1 MQVLGAL
8 PAKIR
13 WIDGRDTDFPAGIPP
28 NVEIVATDAPEDE
41 LANAPR
47 GAYVVVMTHSH
58 PLDLKLI
65 ETALSRDDW
74 RYLGLIGSQ
83 AKRNQFE
90 KRLLARGW
98 TREQLVRV
106 TCPIG
111 VRGGLA
117 IRSKEPGA
125 IAVAVAAEIL
135 ALRESR
141 VRDDISTMR
150 PLAEAISKS
159 RL

>member
-1 MQVLGAL
+1 M
-8 PAKIR
+8 R
-13 WIDGRDTDFPAGIPP
+13 WIDGRDADFPASVPP

-41 LANAPR
+41 FAGAPR

-58 PLDLKLI
+58 ALDLQLI
-65 ETALSRDDW
+65 EAALARDDW

-83 AKRNQFE
+83 PKRNQFA
-90 KRLLARGW
+90 KRLAARGFPP
-98 TREQLVRV
+98 EAFARV

-111 VRGGLA
+111 AGGGAA

-125 IAVAVAAEIL
+125 IAVGVAAEIL

-141 VRDDISTMR
+141 VRDDFSTQS
-150 PLAEAISKS
+150 PLVEPVSKS
-159 RL
+159 RI